1 MKEVK
6 EVEAVEAETGV
17 VMMAMA
23 AMAAMTTMA
32 MKEEGVMMDMV
43 AGGAVRVSFWYR
55 AL

>member
-1 MKEVK
+1 MKEVE

-43 AGGAVRVSFWYR
+43 RSVRVSFWYL